1 MTSTSIVGVL
11 QQLVPIFEELDEPL
25 RRAWRSGT
33 ALSDQEARQIFEQQR
48 RVLGKLLE
56 LAGMNPASLNGCSFN
71 WLELLHAFVMSITP
85 HVLLQLYTD
94 TPTDDELRVLVPS
107 TPDGVLSAETRSSL
121 RERTLHP
128 YRERGF
134 LVKVAPM
141 AHYRWLIM
149 DPVQRIAA
157 FAVPSKECVAA
168 IARHGPIV
176 ECGAGTGYWSA
187 ILQHS
192 GVDVVAYDA
201 EPPSAESNNSFFDST
216 FTQVRRGHG
225 PSLFASAEAAA
236 LCQRALLLVW
246 PNNADVSDN
255 RHLLGNAGLR
265 EEGVDAAPLWDA
277 DCLEGYLAAGGNR
290 VIYVGEREEQ
300 LELLPGARP
309 ECGTSSSRRFQ
320 ALLREQCR
328 LVERVDCPRWWFDT
342 ADLTVWVRAK

>member
-1 MTSTSIVGVL
+1 M
-11 QQLVPIFEELDEPL
+11 
-25 RRAWRSGT
+25 
-33 ALSDQEARQIFEQQR
+33 
-48 RVLGKLLE
+48 
-56 LAGMNPASLNGCSFN
+56 
-71 WLELLHAFVMSITP
+71 
-85 HVLLQLYTD
+85 
-94 TPTDDELRVLVPS
+94 
-107 TPDGVLSAETRSSL
+107 
-121 RERTLHP
+121 
-128 YRERGF
+128 
-134 LVKVAPM
+134 
-141 AHYRWLIM
+141 
-149 DPVQRIAA
+149 
-157 FAVPSKECVAA
+157 PSKECVAA

-277 DCLEGYLAAGGNR
+277 DCLKE
-290 VIYVGEREEQ
+290 YVETRIEYAYSCNPPARAPSHVRGTRMAWALQ
-300 LELLPGARP
+300 LL
-309 ECGTSSSRRFQ
+309 
-320 ALLREQCR
+320 
-328 LVERVDCPRWWFDT
+328 
-342 ADLTVWVRAK
+342 